1 MSVRERMLAT
11 VVLGFIVL
19 AGAALMIQQFI
30 WRPLRSRDDRISALK
45 SEIDEKRTKIAQ
57 IEAQK
62 PKFEV
67 WRRLS
72 LPADLNFARL
82 EYEKLLREL
91 LRQSGFERQTGNPER
106 TAPTVIPKPADTKTG
121 PTLPGKKEPI
131 YTRLTFSVVAHGEL
145 ADLVDFLE
153 RFYRTPLLHEIKKLD
168 IRRPL
173 TPLAG
178 AGPQQ
183 QRTNDLD
190 IDMTIEVLVLSGAEK
205 RDQLLPAADWK
216 LAAAD
221 VVTGLCNGPT
231 GLMVVPWAV
240 GPTGPLG
247 PGILATSSRQYGSI
261 AAKDIFFGPKEVD
274 QSAEQGVDT
283 FENLGFVVL
292 TDITHTGSKSEAFL
306 YTKYNNSK
314 TRLRASAGFDSF
326 RIRNSKDQTLAQG
339 KVIRIDERDL
349 IFRSGDKYYSIH
361 VGQNLEEAMKHPLS
375 PSELKELGLNGSTSN
390 GNASNVTTSNG
401 SGK

>member
-1 MSVRERMLAT
+1 MSVRERMLAM

-19 AGAALMIQQFI
+19 AGAVLMIQQFI
-30 WRPLRSRDDRISALK
+30 WRPLRSRDDRISAVK

-82 EYEKLLREL
+82 EYEKYLREL
-91 LRQSGFERQTGNPER
+91 LRQSGFERQTGNVER
-106 TAPTVIPKPADTKTG
+106 TSPTVIPKPADTKTG

-168 IRRPL
+168 IHRPL
-173 TPLAG
+173 TPSVG
-178 AGPQQ
+178 AGPQ

-190 IDMTIEVLVLSGAEK
+190 VDMTIEVLVLSGADK
-205 RDQLLPAADWK
+205 RNQLLPAVDWK
-216 LAAAD
+216 LAAVD
-221 VVTGLCNGPT
+221 VVTDLCNGPT
-231 GLMVVPWAV
+231 GLMVIPWAV

-247 PGILATSSRQYGSI
+247 PGILASSSRQYGSI
-261 AAKDIFFGPKEVD
+261 AAKDIFFGPKEVQQD
-274 QSAEQGVDT
+274 TEQVLDKIET
-283 FENLGFVVL
+283 TENVYL
-292 TDITHTGSKSEAFL
+292 TDITHTGNKVEAFF
-306 YTKYNNSK
+306 YVQYDNSK
-314 TRLRASAGFDSF
+314 TRLRPTTGFDSF
-326 RIRNSKDQTLAQG
+326 RIRNGKGVTLAQG
-339 KVIRIDERDL
+339 KVVRIDERDL
-349 IFRSGDKYYSIH
+349 IFRSGEKYYSIH
-361 VGQNLEEAMKHPLS
+361 VGQNLQEALKHPLDAS
-375 PSELKELGLNGSTSN
+375 QLKELGLNGSTSN
-390 GNASNVTTSNG
+390 GSTSNG